1 MKGML
6 NMDKSIGEALRDIRK
21 IKGYTQNEIVTT
33 NLSRSTIAKIET
45 NLINPS
51 YDRITIF
58 CKQIGIS
65 LDEVI
70 YYQHNYSVS
79 EKEKLIHEFRN
90 LNNSIYKDPINKL
103 ISELDSY
110 LLIDNDLQIIELK
123 AILKAI
129 TIFTETDNVELARK
143 EVLFIWERLEKQDE
157 WFHFDILILA
167 YIIFVFE
174 DETLENV
181 ANKLMREIDKFSYF
195 VNYKRL
201 KLGLVLN
208 LALFLKFAGKMDQTI
223 KYIDIGIQL
232 ATDIDNLSIKYL
244 AYYRKAEYLLYN
256 GHVEQAFNLHNKALS
271 FFEFIEDESMYED
284 LKNDWLKAKEQFNI
298 QIKE

>member
-1 MKGML
+1 MSKT
-6 NMDKSIGEALRDIRK
+6 IGEALRDIRK

-58 CKQIGIS
+58 CKQIGIN
-65 LDEVI
+65 LEEAI

-103 ISELDSY
+103 ISDLDNY
-110 LLIDNDLQIIELK
+110 LLLDNDLQIIELK

-129 TIFTETDNVELARK
+129 TIFTETDNTELARK

-181 ANKLMREIDKFSYF
+181 ANKLMSEIDKFSYF

-223 KYIDIGIQL
+223 KYIDTGIQL
-232 ATDIDNLSIKYL
+232 ATEIDNLSIKYL
-244 AYYRKAEYLLYN
+244 AYHRKAEYLLYK
-256 GHVEQAFNLHNKALS
+256 GDVEHALNLHNKALS
-271 FFEFIEDESMYED
+271 FFELIEDENMYND
-284 LKNDWLKAKEQFNI
+284 LKSDWMNFKEQFNI
-298 QIKE
+298 K

>member
-1 MKGML
+1 MSKT
-6 NMDKSIGEALRDIRK
+6 IGEALRDIRK

-45 NLINPS
+45 NSINPS

-65 LDEVI
+65 LEEAI

-103 ISELDSY
+103 ISDLDNY
-110 LLIDNDLQIIELK
+110 LLLDNDLQIIELK

-129 TIFTETDNVELARK
+129 TIFTETDNTELARK

-181 ANKLMREIDKFSYF
+181 ANKLMSEIDKFSYF

-223 KYIDIGIQL
+223 KYIDTGIQL
-232 ATDIDNLSIKYL
+232 ATEIDNLSIKYL
-244 AYYRKAEYLLYN
+244 AYHRKAEYLLYK
-256 GHVEQAFNLHNKALS
+256 GDVEHALNLHNKALS
-271 FFEFIEDESMYED
+271 FFELIEDENMYND
-284 LKNDWLKAKEQFNI
+284 LKSDWMNFKEQFNI
-298 QIKE
+298 K

>member
-1 MKGML
+1 M
-6 NMDKSIGEALRDIRK
+6 GEALRDIRK

-244 AYYRKAEYLLYN
+244 AYHRKAEYLLYN

>member
-1 MKGML
+1 MSKT
-6 NMDKSIGEALRDIRK
+6 IGEALRDIRK

-58 CKQIGIS
+58 CKQIGIN
-65 LDEVI
+65 LEEAI

-103 ISELDSY
+103 ISDLDNY
-110 LLIDNDLQIIELK
+110 LLLDNDLQIIELK

-129 TIFTETDNVELARK
+129 TIFTETDNTELARK

-157 WFHFDILILA
+157 WFHFDILILP

-181 ANKLMREIDKFSYF
+181 ANKLMSEIDKFSYF

-223 KYIDIGIQL
+223 KYIDTGIQL

-244 AYYRKAEYLLYN
+244 AYHRKAEYLLYK
-256 GHVEQAFNLHNKALS
+256 GDVEHALNLHNKALS
-271 FFEFIEDESMYED
+271 FFELIEDENMYND
-284 LKNDWLKAKEQFNI
+284 LKSDWMNFKEQFNI
-298 QIKE
+298 K

>member
-6 NMDKSIGEALRDIRK
+6 HMDKSIGEALRDIRK

-103 ISELDSY
+103 ISDLDSY

-174 DETLENV
+174 DETLENI

-244 AYYRKAEYLLYN
+244 AYHRKAEYLLYN

-298 QIKE
+298 QIK

>member
-90 LNNSIYKDPINKL
+90 LNNSIYKNPINKL

-244 AYYRKAEYLLYN
+244 AYHRKAEYLLYN

>member
-1 MKGML
+1 
-6 NMDKSIGEALRDIRK
+6 MDKSIGEALRDIRK

-143 EVLFIWERLEKQDE
+143 EVLFIWKRLEKQDE

-208 LALFLKFAGKMDQTI
+208 LALFLKFAGKMEQTI

-244 AYYRKAEYLLYN
+244 AYHRKAEYLLYN

>member
-1 MKGML
+1 MSKT
-6 NMDKSIGEALRDIRK
+6 IGEALRDIRK

-58 CKQIGIS
+58 CKQIGIN
-65 LDEVI
+65 LEEAI

-103 ISELDSY
+103 ISDLDNY
-110 LLIDNDLQIIELK
+110 LLLDNDLQIIELK

-129 TIFTETDNVELARK
+129 TIFTETDNTELARK

-174 DETLENV
+174 DETPENV
-181 ANKLMREIDKFSYF
+181 ANKLMSEIDKFSYF

-223 KYIDIGIQL
+223 KYIDTGIQL
-232 ATDIDNLSIKYL
+232 ATEIDNLSIKYL
-244 AYYRKAEYLLYN
+244 SYHRKSEYLLYK
-256 GHVEQAFNLHNKALS
+256 GDVEHALNLHNKALS
-271 FFEFIEDESMYED
+271 FFELIEDENMYND
-284 LKNDWLKAKEQFNI
+284 LKSDWMNFKEQFNI
-298 QIKE
+298 K

>member
-244 AYYRKAEYLLYN
+244 AYHRKAEYLLFK
-256 GHVEQAFNLHNKALS
+256 GDWEQAFSLHKKALS
-271 FFEFIEDESMYED
+271 FFKFIEDDSMYND
-284 LKNDWLKAKEQFNI
+284 LKSDWLKSKI
-298 QIKE
+298 QYNSC

>member
-181 ANKLMREIDKFSYF
+181 ANKLMREIDKFSFF

-244 AYYRKAEYLLYN
+244 AYHRKAEYLLYN

>member
-208 LALFLKFAGKMDQTI
+208 LALFLKFAGKMEQTI

-244 AYYRKAEYLLYN
+244 AYHRKAEYLLYN

>member
-1 MKGML
+1 
-6 NMDKSIGEALRDIRK
+6 MDKSIGEALRDIRK

-208 LALFLKFAGKMDQTI
+208 LALFLKFAGKMEQTI

-244 AYYRKAEYLLYN
+244 AYHRKAEYLLYN

>member
-1 MKGML
+1 
-6 NMDKSIGEALRDIRK
+6 MDKSIGEALRDIRK

>member
-1 MKGML
+1 
-6 NMDKSIGEALRDIRK
+6 MDKSIGEALRDIRK

-208 LALFLKFAGKMDQTI
+208 LALFLKFAG
-223 KYIDIGIQL
+223 
-232 ATDIDNLSIKYL
+232 
-244 AYYRKAEYLLYN
+244 
-256 GHVEQAFNLHNKALS
+256 
-271 FFEFIEDESMYED
+271 
-284 LKNDWLKAKEQFNI
+284 
-298 QIKE
+298 

>member
-1 MKGML
+1 MSKT
-6 NMDKSIGEALRDIRK
+6 IGEALRDIRK

-58 CKQIGIS
+58 CKQIGIN
-65 LDEVI
+65 LEEAI

-103 ISELDSY
+103 ISDLDNY
-110 LLIDNDLQIIELK
+110 LLLDNDLQIIELK

-129 TIFTETDNVELARK
+129 TIFTETDNTELARK

-181 ANKLMREIDKFSYF
+181 ANKLMSEIDKFSYF

-223 KYIDIGIQL
+223 KYIDTGIQL
-232 ATDIDNLSIKYL
+232 ATEIDNLSIKYL
-244 AYYRKAEYLLYN
+244 AYHRKAEYLLYK
-256 GHVEQAFNLHNKALS
+256 GDVEHALNLHNKALS
-271 FFEFIEDESMYED
+271 FFELIEDENMYKD
-284 LKNDWLKAKEQFNI
+284 LKSDWMNFKEQFNI
-298 QIKE
+298 K

>member
-1 MKGML
+1 
-6 NMDKSIGEALRDIRK
+6 MDKSIGEALRDIRK

-244 AYYRKAEYLLYN
+244 AYHRKAEYLLYN
-256 GHVEQAFNLHNKALS
+256 GHAEQAFNLHNKALS

>member
-79 EKEKLIHEFRN
+79 EKEKLIHESRN

-244 AYYRKAEYLLYN
+244 AYHRKAEYLLYN
-256 GHVEQAFNLHNKALS
+256 GHAEQAFNLHNKALS

>member
-1 MKGML
+1 
-6 NMDKSIGEALRDIRK
+6 IGEALRDIRK

-244 AYYRKAEYLLYN
+244 AYHRKAEYLLYN

>member
-1 MKGML
+1 
-6 NMDKSIGEALRDIRK
+6 SIGEALRDIRK

-244 AYYRKAEYLLYN
+244 AYHRKAEYLLYN

>member
-1 MKGML
+1 
-6 NMDKSIGEALRDIRK
+6 MDKSIGEALRDIRK

-90 LNNSIYKDPINKL
+90 LNNSIYKNPINKL

-244 AYYRKAEYLLYN
+244 AYHRKAEYLLYN

>member
-244 AYYRKAEYLLYN
+244 AYHRKAEYLLYN
-256 GHVEQAFNLHNKALS
+256 GHAEQAFNLHNKALS

>member
-1 MKGML
+1 
-6 NMDKSIGEALRDIRK
+6 MDKSIGEALRDIRK

-208 LALFLKFAGKMDQTI
+208 LALFLKFAGKMNQTI

-244 AYYRKAEYLLYN
+244 AYHRKAEYLLYN

>member
-244 AYYRKAEYLLYN
+244 AYHRKAEYLLYN

-298 QIKE
+298 QI

>member
-1 MKGML
+1 MSKT
-6 NMDKSIGEALRDIRK
+6 IGEALRDIRK

-58 CKQIGIS
+58 CKQIGIN
-65 LDEVI
+65 LEEAI

-103 ISELDSY
+103 ISDLDNY
-110 LLIDNDLQIIELK
+110 LLLDNDLQIIELK

-129 TIFTETDNVELARK
+129 TIFTETDNTELARK

-181 ANKLMREIDKFSYF
+181 ANKLMSEIDKFSYF

-223 KYIDIGIQL
+223 KYIDTGIQL

-244 AYYRKAEYLLYN
+244 AYHRKAEYLLYK
-256 GHVEQAFNLHNKALS
+256 GDVEHALNLHNKALS
-271 FFEFIEDESMYED
+271 FFELIEDENMYND
-284 LKNDWLKAKEQFNI
+284 LKSDWMNFKEQFNI
-298 QIKE
+298 K